1 MAFHVDPQY
10 DIYRF
15 LYDTPFASHM
25 IVDGIQEY
33 DGVYRLQGML
43 LPFFYDR
50 QDLVCDAADRAVRD
64 IDIIQFLHV

>member
-1 MAFHVDPQY
+1 
-10 DIYRF
+10 
-15 LYDTPFASHM
+15 M